1 MLPRLSAKCI
11 LSQKDNQLARASKS
25 ISTWRAMAPD
35 FLSDKPISVVL
46 PLLAPLQTSYFK
58 VCAMN
63 STAESVLIELRIA
76 RAYVR
81 LSSMDA
87 DGPKASVSLAK
98 VGNCELRMFRGP
110 ENDFDSKALFWLEL
124 FDHGTR
130 TSLDSCR
137 CDNLKDA
144 TPAYE
149 LLMAQF
155 LKMTD
160 PDRAE
165 T

>member
-1 MLPRLSAKCI
+1 
-11 LSQKDNQLARASKS
+11 
-25 ISTWRAMAPD
+25 
-35 FLSDKPISVVL
+35 
-46 PLLAPLQTSYFK
+46 
-58 VCAMN
+58 MN

-81 LSSMDA
+81 HSSMDA

-124 FDHGTR
+124 FDHGTI
-130 TSLDSCR
+130 TS
-137 CDNLKDA
+137 LKDA